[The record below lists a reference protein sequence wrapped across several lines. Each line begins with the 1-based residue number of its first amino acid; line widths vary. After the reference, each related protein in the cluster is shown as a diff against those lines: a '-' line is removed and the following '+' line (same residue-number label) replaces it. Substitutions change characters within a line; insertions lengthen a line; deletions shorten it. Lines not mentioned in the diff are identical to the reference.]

1 MKMLLINPPF
11 YRFLGLEQDYVPIS
25 LQSVGTKL
33 IEDGHEVYLKNL
45 EIGEN
50 THYLGYTQRS
60 SNYDKFVKSINDDE
74 HFIWKELHNTIQT
87 IKPDKIGISVLNVKY
102 KTTLKIID
110 IVNEYNIPIMV
121 GGSHPTILPNSYPEN
136 VEIYK
141 GEFESLNGDR
151 VKNLDTLP
159 LPNYDMLLDSYSPN
173 GYAHMLSSR
182 GCPFDCAFCA
192 SKIMWNR
199 RVTYKSVDR
208 VLMEMKYIKTRFNSD
223 YFTFWDETW
232 TMNKKRVLEFSEKY
246 NLDAMW
252 RCDTRA
258 DSLDEEMIIAMK
270 KSNLGQL
277 SMGIETSDEY
287 ILKTINKNET
297 QKDFIKAAE
306 LLSKHD
312 IQWKAYMI
320 IGFPEDTEEKILNSL
335 EFIKKLNPFRITLS
349 FFTPYVGTQ
358 LYEQTKSMGLIDD
371 NYDMSLF
378 SHQSPHNY
386 FCPLI
391 PKERYQKLKN
401 LVTNA
406 VDNYNENALKIWT

>member
-1 MKMLLINPPF
+1 MKILLINPPF
-11 YRFLGLEQDYVPIS
+11 YRFIGLEQDYVPIS
-25 LQSVGTKL
+25 LQSVGSKL

-50 THYLGYTQRS
+50 THYLGYTERS
-60 SNYDKFVKSINDDE
+60 SNYDKFIESVDNDE
-74 HFIWKELHNTIQT
+74 HIIWKELHDTIKN
-87 IKPDKIGISVLNVKY
+87 IKPDKIGITVLNVKY

-110 IVNEYNIPIMV
+110 IVNSYNIPIMI
-121 GGSHPTILPNSYPEN
+121 GGSHPTILPNLYPKN

-141 GEFESLNGDR
+141 GEFESLGGR
-151 VKNLDTLP
+151 IKNLDNLP
-159 LPNYDMLLDSYSPN
+159 LPNFDMLMDSYSPN

-182 GCPFDCAFCA
+182 GCPFDCTFCA
-192 SKIMWNR
+192 SKVMWNR

-208 VLMEMKYIKTRFNSD
+208 VLTEMKYVKDRFNSD

-246 NLDAMW
+246 NIDAMW

-258 DSLDEEMIIAMK
+258 DSLDEEMLIAMK
-270 KSNLGQL
+270 KANLGQL
-277 SMGIETSDEY
+277 SMGIETSDED
-287 ILKTINKNET
+287 ILKKINKNET

-306 LLSKHD
+306 LLDKHD

-320 IGFPEDTEEKILNSL
+320 IGFPEDTEEKILKSI

-358 LYEQTKSMGLIDD
+358 LYEQTKTMGLIDD

-378 SHQSPHNY
+378 SHQSPYNY

-391 PKERYQKLKN
+391 PKERYSKLKN
-401 LVTNA
+401 VVTED
-406 VDNYNENALKIWT
+406 VDNYNKNALKIWT